1 MIRSLLIFR
10 LWSAVLQTTSP
21 DATRRERS
29 PALVYAVCMYSERLQ
44 LLLTKEQRRR
54 LDDEARRSGS
64 SVAALVREAI
74 DGHFQPATAEQR
86 RDAARLLLE
95 RKVELI
101 APAELREL
109 VDSRF
114 DEEIPRVERRSKR
127 QP

>member
-1 MIRSLLIFR
+1 
-10 LWSAVLQTTSP
+10 
-21 DATRRERS
+21 
-29 PALVYAVCMYSERLQ
+29 MYSERLQ